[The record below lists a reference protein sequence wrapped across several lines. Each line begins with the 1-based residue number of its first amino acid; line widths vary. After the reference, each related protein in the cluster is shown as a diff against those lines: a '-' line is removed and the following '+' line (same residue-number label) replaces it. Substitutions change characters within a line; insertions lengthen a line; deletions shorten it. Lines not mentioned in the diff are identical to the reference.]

1 MSTCNFRTMDDFDLW
16 VIDDEALIK
25 NYLGDD
31 FIEERKKEFDCED
44 FQYDPVDDVWM
55 AWEMLLGDLESEFD
69 DLKSKL
75 EWYKIELKS
84 GYYEGAQFYISTDYL
99 GIDEVADWLPSK
111 PLVWDDDECELQ
123 FGLTK
128 EETIKMIENEKKLIN
143 EFLENS
149 KDYGF
154 FKIGCVGVFSNGEA
168 IYERK

>member
-1 MSTCNFRTMDDFDLW
+1 MGTCNFWTMDDFDLY
-16 VIDDEALIK
+16 VIDDETLVR

-31 FIEERKKEFDCED
+31 FVNEEIES
-44 FQYDPVDDVWM
+44 YDIDL
-55 AWEMLLGDLESEFD
+55 AWDMLLGDLESEFD
-69 DLKSKL
+69 DLKSHL

-99 GIDEVADWLPSK
+99 GIDERADWLPSK
-111 PLVWDDDECELQ
+111 PLIWDDEECELQ

-128 EETIKMIENEKKLIN
+128 EETKKMIENEKKLIN
-143 EFLENS
+143 QFLEES

-168 IYERK
+168 VYELA